1 MPEQRA
7 RTYHRN
13 RVANTFSEEIGAMLE
28 GELSDPRIAPS
39 HVTEVVLTPGGK
51 SARIFVAVHGTAEE
65 EDDTLAGLMTAR
77 GFIRSMLRERMG
89 VRHVPEL
96 TFAIDRSQKMTGR
109 MEELLDRTRKRDLKR
124 DQKRDA
130 AARPVPPPPPA

>member
-39 HVTEVVLTPGGK
+39 HVTEVVLAPGGK

-77 GFIRSMLRERMG
+77 GFIRSQLRERMG

-130 AARPVPPPPPA
+130 AARPVPPTPPA

>member
-7 RTYHRN
+7 RTHHRN
-13 RVANTFSEEIGAMLE
+13 RVASTFSEEIGAMLE

-39 HVTEVVLTPGGK
+39 YVTDVVLAPGGK
-51 SARIFVAVHGTAEE
+51 SARVFVAVHGSETEE
-65 EDDTLAGLMTAR
+65 ADTLAGLMTAR
-77 GFIRSMLRERMG
+77 AFIRSQIRDRMG

-109 MEELLDRTRKRDLKR
+109 MDELLGRLKKRDRKREEKAAA
-124 DQKRDA
+124 A
-130 AARPVPPPPPA
+130 AARPAEPQL

>member
-39 HVTEVVLTPGGK
+39 YVTDVVLAPGGK
-51 SARIFVAVHGTAEE
+51 SARVFVAVHGTEAEE
-65 EDDTLAGLMTAR
+65 DSTLEGLTTAR
-77 GFIRSMLRERMG
+77 AYIRTQLRDRMG

-96 TFAIDRSQKMTGR
+96 SFAIDRSQKMTGR
-109 MEELLDRTRKRDLKR
+109 MEELLARTRKRDKKR
-124 DQKRDA
+124 TDSE
-130 AARPVPPPPPA
+130 PSTSPAKP